1 MQASVDEIDLIPA
14 QSTPLGCP
22 EAMPECQ
29 QNHGR
34 IPMPVTV
41 ITGRLHHAFNLALGQ
56 VLAGPIMGVGETT
69 ARDCS
74 LFSAWRGA
82 GWYRIH
88 WDKSGVLSTYY
99 SHYSSFK
106 NSVKRGLGAHGK
118 DQGAALVRT

>member
-1 MQASVDEIDLIPA
+1 
-14 QSTPLGCP
+14 
-22 EAMPECQ
+22 MPECQ

-74 LFSAWRGA
+74 LFSAWYGA

-88 WDKSGVLSTYY
+88 WDKSGVLSEFAAAGGLMGYGPAARRY
-99 SHYSSFK
+99 RHHRQSASSQTRW
-106 NSVKRGLGAHGK
+106 SS
-118 DQGAALVRT
+118 